1 MEQQEKEQDDKTKEE
16 SSVPVAPA
24 KIGREIGGSGFE
36 MRGLQSQNT
45 GRKQWD
51 VVQVEKEAG
60 RRMQQRGKMLQ
71 LKMYAKCMQMKN
83 VQLSWKN

>member
-45 GRKQWD
+45 GRKQ
-51 VVQVEKEAG
+51 
-60 RRMQQRGKMLQ
+60 
-71 LKMYAKCMQMKN
+71 
-83 VQLSWKN
+83 